1 MTLAFLPSFLRSVR
15 PPSRGSTDRPSEE
28 RLLSEGQQQDGS
40 PRRRRLPPSLRLYSP
55 SAFPTSCTYPTS
67 LARVDKREASSAL
80 QFNFKRTRVRDARAK
95 VFRVKHARVF
105 VNNSTQTNPMAEP
118 RPESAISLILPS
130 QTFRRES
137 RRENNGIEVSKC
149 CLTPNSVHAICQCIF
164 RTHRSTASHFAVD
177 IHCCGVLSSGRRRHC
192 GCGGGDKG
200 LL

>member
-1 MTLAFLPSFLRSVR
+1 MRDSNKMDHRAAAASLGN
-15 PPSRGSTDRPSEE
+15 PPS
-28 RLLSEGQQQDGS
+28 
-40 PRRRRLPPSLRLYSP
+40 LPPRLRLYSP

-67 LARVDKREASSAL
+67 LARVDKRHHRRCSSIS
-80 QFNFKRTRVRDARAK
+80 NVREYAMLEQRI
-95 VFRVKHARVF
+95 FRVKHARVF

-149 CLTPNSVHAICQCIF
+149 CLTPNSVHAICQCIYK
-164 RTHRSTASHFAVD
+164 THRSTASHFVVD

>member
-1 MTLAFLPSFLRSVR
+1 MRDSNKMDHRAAAASL
-15 PPSRGSTDRPSEE
+15 GN
-28 RLLSEGQQQDGS
+28 
-40 PRRRRLPPSLRLYSP
+40 PPSLPRPLL
-55 SAFPTSCTYPTS
+55 S
-67 LARVDKREASSAL
+67 LCLPHFLHLSYLSRSRGQEASSAL

-105 VNNSTQTNPMAEP
+105 VNNSTQTYPMAEP

-149 CLTPNSVHAICQCIF
+149 RSTPNSVHAICQCIF
-164 RTHRSTASHFAVD
+164 KTHRSTASHFAVD
-177 IHCCGVLSSGRRRHC
+177 VHCCGVLSSGRRRHC